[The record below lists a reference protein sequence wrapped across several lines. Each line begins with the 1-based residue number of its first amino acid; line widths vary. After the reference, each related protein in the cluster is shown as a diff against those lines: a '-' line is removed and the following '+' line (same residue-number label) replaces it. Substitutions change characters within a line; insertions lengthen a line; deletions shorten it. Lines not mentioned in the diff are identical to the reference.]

1 MGRRDVKCAGSALA
15 PSLGMKSA
23 FVMLGALACTDP
35 ISSNGT
41 TASSTYDGFELT
53 ADVTPEFTGAETIHA
68 TVSEI
73 TVSSSTGLTIGAV
86 TAFEPQGS
94 ADEVVGVR
102 VVDGAV
108 GTPMIAVTTVL
119 GGHRESKT
127 YASLYMIDERSVRRM
142 YSAVVVEVEDESVFE
157 GGLLVL
163 PGILI
168 YRAPRAERPVTLV
181 FDSRTRQYL
190 PSP

>member
-1 MGRRDVKCAGSALA
+1 MGRRNVECAA
-15 PSLGMKSA
+15 SLGMNAA
-23 FVMLGALACTDP
+23 FALFALGCTDP

-41 TASSTYDGFELT
+41 AASSTYDGFELT
-53 ADVTPEFTGAETIHA
+53 ADLTPGFKGPETIHA

-73 TVSSSTGLTIGAV
+73 TVSTAAGQKIGAAP
-86 TAFEPQGS
+86 AFEPQGS

-102 VVDGAV
+102 MVDGGV

-127 YASLYMIDERSVRRM
+127 YSSLYMIDERAVRRV

-190 PSP
+190 APP